1 MICWYGFVHFV
12 RWAEGQQRPF
22 ASKYTQ
28 ALPLSPRV
36 GQNWKTGTKVV
47 FFLRLKRQLPF
58 IVGGDERAPPRLSSI
73 FCRFFP
79 FVGNK
84 SPGEHRSG
92 APNTTAAAAPFV
104 RSPSIG
110 QKVDFSARQG
120 NRLFGATRSWHQPTE
135 TLRLAISTS
144 GNTCFWTKG
153 PERGKQ
159 YEILYLLNLYSERL
173 LKLRDEPQRYFC
185 SDKSERRSAEMLERP
200 WVCSVAS
207 HILGFGISMF
217 L

>member
-1 MICWYGFVHFV
+1 MICWYSSVHFV
-12 RWAEGQQRPF
+12 IWLANIKFCFYHRELGKIGRLAQKSSSSSDWRGSCRSLWA
-22 ASKYTQ
+22 
-28 ALPLSPRV
+28 
-36 GQNWKTGTKVV
+36 GTSG
-47 FFLRLKRQLPF
+47 LRR
-58 IVGGDERAPPRLSSI
+58 GCR
-73 FCRFFP
+73 RFFAVFSRSLEINHRP
-79 FVGNK
+79 
-84 SPGEHRSG
+84 SIAPGR
-92 APNTTAAAAPFV
+92 PNTTAAAAPFV